1 MGCFG
6 NVEAAMARALLSEIR
21 AGAAVARREP
31 PTDLGTW
38 IGTWLPGS
46 LHFGRDPFRRVRD
59 ARFLACHASF
69 GARTT
74 DATPRSHSTVARGF
88 QRPRMGRWARQVRC
102 GHHASGGA

>member
-1 MGCFG
+1 MDRFG
-6 NVEAAMARALLSEIR
+6 NVEAAMARALLSEVR
-21 AGAAVARREP
+21 GGAAVARCEP
-31 PTDLGTW
+31 PSDLGTW

-74 DATPRSHSTVARGF
+74 DATPRSHSTVAREF
-88 QRPRMGRWARQVRC
+88 QRRRMDHRARPVRC
-102 GHHASGGA
+102 SR